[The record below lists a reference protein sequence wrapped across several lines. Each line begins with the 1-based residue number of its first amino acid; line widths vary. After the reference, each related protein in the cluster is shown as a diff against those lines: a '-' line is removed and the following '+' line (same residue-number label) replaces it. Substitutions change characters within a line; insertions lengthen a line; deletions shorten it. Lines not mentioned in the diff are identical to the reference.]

1 MNGVL
6 FKIIPGFTHK
16 FKKLQFIMKRI
27 LLLIAV
33 CTILVSQES
42 FSQVEDISTDRPD
55 QSESP
60 FLMKK
65 GYFQIEAGVTSEND
79 EPEKDLKTNS
89 LSAPSVLLR
98 FGVAKNIEL
107 RAGIEHQSSKTTFPG
122 GSVTESGLGPI
133 MAGTKIS
140 LFSEKGSMP
149 ETALLLSISVPFKDN
164 SSFQSDYIGTE
175 FRFAMTHSLTKRF
188 SLSYNL
194 GGEFGAGSRGAT
206 GLYTIALG
214 AALVNK
220 LSGFVELYG
229 FMPQKVS
236 PDHRFDAGL
245 TYLVLKNVQVD
256 AAFGLGISKG
266 SPDFF
271 VGGGVSVRLP
281 K

>member
-1 MNGVL
+1 MKSLITGIL
-6 FKIIPGFTHK
+6 FC
-16 FKKLQFIMKRI
+16 FILAAQNI
-27 LLLIAV
+27 Y
-33 CTILVSQES
+33 
-42 FSQVEDISTDRPD
+42 SQVEDISTDRPD

-60 FLMKK
+60 YLMKK
-65 GYFQIEAGVTSEND
+65 GYFQIEAGIVSEND
-79 EPEKDLKTNS
+79 EPEKDVKTNG
-89 LSAPSVLLR
+89 LSAPTVLLR
-98 FGVAKNIEL
+98 YGIAKNVEL
-107 RAGIEHQSSKTTFPG
+107 RAGIEHQSSKITFSGSSTT
-122 GSVTESGLGPI
+122 TSGLGPI

-149 ETALLLSISVPFKDN
+149 ETALLLSVSIPFKDN
-164 SSFQSDYIGTE
+164 SAFQSDYIGTE

-194 GGEFGAGSRGAT
+194 GGEFGAGAPGAT

-214 AALVNK
+214 AGLVNK

-229 FMPQKVS
+229 FMPQKTS

-245 TYLVLKNVQVD
+245 TYLVLRNVQVD
-256 AAFGLGISKG
+256 AAFGLGISKR

>member
-1 MNGVL
+1 MKSLLVL
-6 FKIIPGFTHK
+6 ILFSAI
-16 FKKLQFIMKRI
+16 FI
-27 LLLIAV
+27 
-33 CTILVSQES
+33 SQNS

-60 FLMKK
+60 YLMKK
-65 GYFQIEAGVTSEND
+65 GYFQIEAGVISEND
-79 EPEKDLKTNS
+79 EPEKDIKTNG
-89 LSAPSVLLR
+89 LSAPTVLLR
-98 FGVAKNIEL
+98 YGIAKNVEL

-122 GSVTESGLGPI
+122 GSATTSGLGPI

-149 ETALLLSISVPFKDN
+149 ETALLLSVSIPFKDN
-164 SSFQSDYIGTE
+164 SAFQSDYIGTE
-175 FRFAMTHSLTKRF
+175 FRFAMTNNLSKRF
-188 SLSYNL
+188 SLSYNV
-194 GGEFGAGSRGAT
+194 GGEFGAGAPGAT

-214 AALVNK
+214 AGLVNK

-229 FMPQKVS
+229 FMPQKFS

-256 AAFGLGISKG
+256 AAFGLGISER
-266 SPDFF
+266 SPNFF